1 MKKVIRSC
9 TKSAGSTGGGG
20 MSEERWL
27 TTSEISQRWGIT
39 DAAIRMAIREGRIL
53 PGECRKTGYGP
64 YGGVWLVKESAVRRL
79 YGRPK
84 LTSKDISDLEAILE
98 VKNLGI
104 DYDSFENGDE
114 LADYLNG
121 HKFPEFDEPMKVTE
135 QQRALLREIYERL

>member
-1 MKKVIRSC
+1 
-9 TKSAGSTGGGG
+9 
-20 MSEERWL
+20 MSEDRWL
-27 TTSEISQRWGIT
+27 STSEISQRWGIT

-84 LTSKDISDLEAILE
+84 LTSKDISQIEAILG

-104 DYDSFENGDE
+104 DYDSFESGDE
-114 LADYLNG
+114 LADWLNG
-121 HKFPEFDEPMKVTE
+121 RTFPEFDEPMSVSEE
-135 QQRALLREIYERL
+135 QRQALREIYERL